1 MGTPYDHLPGS
12 AFWRSGVA
20 EADPTAIDGLFVP
33 KFPITPRD
41 RIMTAGSC
49 FAQHVHRTLV
59 ARDWAVIDT
68 ETPNG
73 PFPRDVL
80 NRYGY
85 ALYSARYGNIYTVRQ
100 MVQLLR
106 EAQGEVK
113 PAAPVWEKDGR
124 YVDAQRPNVEP
135 DSLATP
141 EHVLEA
147 RAVHLRRVMRAV
159 RRADVFIFTLGL
171 TEVWFHRDTGTV
183 YPTAPGTLAG
193 HYDPEVFDFH
203 NFSLPEVRD
212 DLEELRGRLMAL
224 RPDIRILLTVSPVPL
239 TATAT
244 GGHVMAA
251 TSYSKATLRA
261 AAGDVAGKYDNV
273 DYFPSYE
280 LVTNPA
286 AQGRFYKGNLRSVTK
301 EGVAAAM
308 RMFFSAH
315 DPDHETGESA
325 PDHTAPAQD
334 DGLEQADLVCE
345 DALIEASRT

>member
-1 MGTPYDHLPGS
+1 MGSPYDHLPGS

-20 EADPTAIDGLFVP
+20 EADPTAIEGLCAP
-33 KFPITPRD
+33 KFRISATD

-49 FAQHVHRTLV
+49 FAQHVHRNLV
-59 ARDWAVIDT
+59 ARDWAVIDV

-73 PFPRDVL
+73 PFPREVL

-106 EAQGEVK
+106 EAQGEFK
-113 PAAPVWEKDGR
+113 PAEPVWERDGC

-135 DSLATP
+135 GGLATP
-141 EHVLEA
+141 EHVMEA
-147 RAVHLRRVMRAV
+147 RTVHLRRVLRAV
-159 RRADVFIFTLGL
+159 RRADVFVFTLGL

-193 HYDPEVFDFH
+193 TYDPEVFAFH

-212 DLEELRGRLMAL
+212 DLEELRTRLMTL
-224 RPDIRILLTVSPVPL
+224 RPDIRMLLTVSPVPL

-244 GGHVMAA
+244 GGHVMPA
-251 TSYSKATLRA
+251 TAYSKATLRA
-261 AAGDVAGKYDNV
+261 AAGEVAGKYDNV

-286 AQGRFYKGNLRSVTK
+286 AGGRFYKENLRSVTE

-308 RMFFSAH
+308 RMFFMAH
-315 DPDHETGESA
+315 A
-325 PDHTAPAQD
+325 PEAETAPHVSRKQPED
-334 DGLEQADLVCE
+334 DGLEEADLVCE
-345 DALIEASRT
+345 EALIEASRS